1 MTATITDLEIDAG
14 DELTIDVD
22 ARTDALDDGERT
34 VPICET
40 TDDRAY
46 IPDGNGGK
54 FAYIRDA
61 EAFGTDGQVATLM
74 HTTGE
79 TLGGITSLEVA

>member
-1 MTATITDLEIDAG
+1 MPATITDLEIETG
-14 DELTIDVD
+14 DEVTINLDS
-22 ARTDALDDGERT
+22 RTDALDDGERT

-54 FAYIRDA
+54 FAYIREA
-61 EAFGTDGQVATLM
+61 EFGTDGQIATLI